1 MYSTLLKSLFDM
13 LASLFDW
20 RSVSIEN
27 QATSEVIK
35 DKHRQTTA
43 CEYAEKAISIAEQR
57 ATFSKKRYRRIFAS
71 HVKNFRKYK

>member
-27 QATSEVIK
+27 QAASEVIK
-35 DKHRQTTA
+35 DKHRRAIA